1 MNNDYERYDFWFRET
16 AQVKKESKNDRSMDK
31 LIESNKKFD
40 ENNQNGFKYD
50 PNDRSED
57 TPNINQ
63 FFI

>member
-16 AQVKKESKNDRSMDK
+16 AQVKKESKKDRSMNK

>member
-16 AQVKKESKNDRSMDK
+16 AQVKKESKNDRSMNK

-40 ENNQNGFKYD
+40 ENNRKGFKYD

>member
-16 AQVKKESKNDRSMDK
+16 TQVKNPKRTMKK

>member
-16 AQVKKESKNDRSMDK
+16 AQVKNPKRTMKK
-31 LIESNKKFD
+31 LIESNNKFD

-57 TPNINQ
+57 NPNINQ

>member
-16 AQVKKESKNDRSMDK
+16 AQVKTTKRTMEK
-31 LIESNKKFD
+31 LIESNNKFD
-40 ENNQNGFKYD
+40 KKDSKYD

-57 TPNINQ
+57 NTNITQ

>member
-16 AQVKKESKNDRSMDK
+16 TQVKESKKERSMDK

-57 TPNINQ
+57 TTNITQ

>member
-16 AQVKKESKNDRSMDK
+16 IQVKESKKERSMDK